1 MRPITPQ
8 AVGRAFDP
16 LGLARFRRDRSGSR
30 RLDTVVRKLR
40 PSVPR
45 HSDPSQQDDLATAEG
60 LSIRWRRRKSAIEA
74 LHVPL
79 MTPRKANFDRLP
91 RAKAARG
98 PGLITAVA
106 LILTSLGHPG
116 QAHAQAAR
124 EAPAPAGAEA
134 GPAPAEETKRPVA
147 IRFVTEGDYPPFNYY
162 DDEGVLTGFN
172 VDLARA
178 ICLEV
183 GASCDVKVQ
192 PWDDLLPSLRRG
204 EADAVIASHMVSGP
218 LTQEVDFSDRYF
230 HTPGRFAG
238 RVETSNAEITPDAL
252 DSVKIGVA
260 KGTTHEAYLKAF
272 FRDSRIVG
280 FENADLVREAL
291 QQGKVDY
298 IFDDGISLSFWLGG
312 TLSRRCCEFKGGAY
326 FESKYFG
333 DGLAI
338 ALSRQDPALKAA
350 VNAAIKQVRLS
361 GRFEELVER
370 YFPNRIY

>member
-1 MRPITPQ
+1 MHWQ
-8 AVGRAFDP
+8 
-16 LGLARFRRDRSGSR
+16 
-30 RLDTVVRKLR
+30 
-40 PSVPR
+40 
-45 HSDPSQQDDLATAEG
+45 DPSSARRVSPGPAIRHAALSLVVVAMALCG
-60 LSIRWRRRKSAIEA
+60 LS
-74 LHVPL
+74 
-79 MTPRKANFDRLP
+79 
-91 RAKAARG
+91 G
-98 PGLITAVA
+98 AV
-106 LILTSLGHPG
+106 L
-116 QAHAQAAR
+116 AQAA
-124 EAPAPAGAEA
+124 ADTPPGAGDAANPTDQE
-134 GPAPAEETKRPVA
+134 PRRPVA
-147 IRFVTEGDYPPFNYY
+147 IRFLTEGDYPPFNYY

-183 GASCDVKVQ
+183 GASCDVKAQ
-192 PWDDLLPSLRRG
+192 PWDDLLPALRRG

-238 RVETSNAEITPDAL
+238 RLNGPTTEITPDAL
-252 DSVKIGVA
+252 DGVKIGVA

-280 FENADLVREAL
+280 FENADLAREAL
-291 QQGKVDY
+291 QQSKVDY

-338 ALSRQDPALKAA
+338 ALSRQDPTLKAA